1 MFSSRLTGTIL
12 KCYLSDFRNSIYWG
26 HFIKRESKIF
36 VAGHKGMVGSAIV
49 RELASQ
55 GFKNVVT
62 KNRSEVDLTVS
73 KEVRDFFASEKPEYV
88 FMAAA
93 KVGGILANKDKKAD
107 FIRDNLSIQLNVID
121 SAYSNGVKKLL
132 FLGSS
137 CIYPRNCPQPIREE
151 YLLTGILESSNDA
164 YAIAKIAGIKM
175 CEAYKD
181 QYGFNAIC
189 LMPTNL
195 YGPNDNFDLLS
206 SHVFAALLRKFH
218 EAKVSDSPS
227 VMCWGDGSPFR
238 EFLHVDDLASACLH
252 FMQLDVDP
260 GLLNVGT
267 GLDITIKDLAE
278 NIAGV
283 VGYKGK
289 IEWDTSK
296 PNGTPKKLLS
306 VQKAQSYGWKHK
318 IDLQKGIE
326 TSYQWFVE
334 NL

>member
-1 MFSSRLTGTIL
+1 M
-12 KCYLSDFRNSIYWG
+12 K
-26 HFIKRESKIF
+26 KESKIF

-49 RELASQ
+49 RELAIQ
-55 GFKNVVT
+55 GFENIVT
-62 KNRSEVDLTVS
+62 KNRSEVDLTES
-73 KEVRDFFASEKPEYV
+73 KEVSDFFAYERPDYV

-107 FIRDNLSIQLNVID
+107 FISDNLSIQLNVID

-137 CIYPRNCPQPIREE
+137 CIYPRDCIQPIREE
-151 YLLTGILESSNDA
+151 YLLSGPLESSNDA

-175 CEAYKD
+175 CDAYKD
-181 QYGFNAIC
+181 QYGFNTIC

-206 SHVFAALLRKFH
+206 SHVFAALVRKFH

-238 EFLHVDDLASACLH
+238 EFLHVDDLATACLH
-252 FMQLDVDP
+252 FMRLDNDP
-260 GLLNVGT
+260 GLLNIGT

-283 VGYKGK
+283 VGYTGK

-306 VQKAQSYGWKHK
+306 VRKAQSYGWKHK
-318 IDLQKGIE
+318 IDLQTGIE
-326 TSYQWFVE
+326 KTYQWFVE

>member
-1 MFSSRLTGTIL
+1 MNKESR
-12 KCYLSDFRNSIYWG
+12 
-26 HFIKRESKIF
+26 IF

-49 RELASQ
+49 RELAIL
-55 GFKNVVT
+55 GFKDIVT
-62 KNRSEVDLTVS
+62 KNRSEVDLTIS
-73 KEVRDFFASEKPEYV
+73 AEVRDFFANEKPEYV

-121 SAYSNGVKKLL
+121 SAYSYGVKKLL

-137 CIYPRNCPQPIREE
+137 CIYPRNCPQPIKEE

-164 YAIAKIAGIKM
+164 YAIAKIAGIKT

-181 QYGFNAIC
+181 QYGFNTIC

-206 SHVFAALLRKFH
+206 SHVFAAFLRKFH
-218 EAKVSDSPS
+218 EAKVAGSPS
-227 VMCWGDGSPFR
+227 VVCWGDGSPFR
-238 EFLHVDDLASACLH
+238 EFLHVDDLAAACVH
-252 FMQLDVDP
+252 FMKLNVDP
-260 GLLNVGT
+260 GLLNIGT

-278 NIAGV
+278 NIARA

-306 VQKAQSYGWKHK
+306 VQKAHSHGWKHK
-318 IDLQKGIE
+318 IDLQQGIE
-326 TSYQWFVE
+326 ASYQWFVD